1 MNYDELIKNM
11 PQNLNKIEQARFLY
25 IQLGKYFSY
34 DEKFITSDDTG
45 EKQNI
50 ANRNIEDIQDN
61 NVVCTSMARIYT
73 TLLNRI
79 GINAKIVFI
88 PTERFGHSYTKIK
101 IDGQIY
107 STDLIHDLM
116 NIKVGN
122 KTKEFMSKDTKG
134 ENTKYSI
141 LSEDELKCID
151 DKLGYTYKG
160 LYMEDFCKILR
171 EEMASLDDM
180 DSPAGKEL
188 REQFKLEEKS
198 EKEILYFK
206 IDFIVKHIGHE
217 NLHCL
222 EKSDYF
228 KAMIMNCLNVKHFSK
243 YYDLSSITCIDK
255 NSNISIFHVLQDKQ
269 NKQKSI
275 YMIPHKGNIKQV
287 TQEIVRKNF
296 SNGMKTLSK
305 SREQEFKQILLEDE
319 EKSNLFS
326 EQEIGK
332 NTINIPTQVKDKVQD
347 KIKREKKTIF
357 QNKEQ
362 KNEIGF

>member
-1 MNYDELIKNM
+1 M
-11 PQNLNKIEQARFLY
+11 
-25 IQLGKYFSY
+25 
-34 DEKFITSDDTG
+34 T
-45 EKQNI
+45 
-50 ANRNIEDIQDN
+50 
-61 NVVCTSMARIYT
+61 
-73 TLLNRI
+73 
-79 GINAKIVFI
+79 
-88 PTERFGHSYTKIK
+88 
-101 IDGQIY
+101 
-107 STDLIHDLM
+107 
-116 NIKVGN
+116 
-122 KTKEFMSKDTKG
+122 
-134 ENTKYSI
+134 
-141 LSEDELKCID
+141 
-151 DKLGYTYKG
+151 
-160 LYMEDFCKILR
+160 
-171 EEMASLDDM
+171 SLDDM

-222 EKSDYF
+222 EKNDYF
-228 KAMIMNCLNVKHFSK
+228 KAMIMNCLNEKHLSK

-255 NSNISIFHVLQDKQ
+255 NSNISIFHVFQDKQ

-296 SNGMKTLSK
+296 SNGMRTLSK
-305 SREQEFKQILLEDE
+305 SREQEFKQILLGDE

-347 KIKREKKTIF
+347 KIKREKKIIF

-362 KNEIGF
+362 KNEIEF